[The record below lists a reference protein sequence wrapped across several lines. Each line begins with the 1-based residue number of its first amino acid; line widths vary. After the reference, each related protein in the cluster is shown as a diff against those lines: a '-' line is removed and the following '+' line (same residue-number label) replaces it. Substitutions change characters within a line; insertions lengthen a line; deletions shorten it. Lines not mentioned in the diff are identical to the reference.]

1 MKKVYAILSSAFV
14 STMLL
19 TTNAQAGS
27 ITKNINAEVTLT
39 SNYMYRGLTQTAYN
53 PAVQATVEY
62 KEKSG
67 LYLGTWASSLA
78 PGPAAGYEQ
87 DLFAGVK
94 IPLDTIKL
102 DAGFIYYAYPV
113 IKDADVAEIYANV
126 ELDEVPGL
134 TTGIN
139 ISVYEARENSK
150 VGDFYFFA
158 DFDKKVTRK
167 IDAGATFG
175 FQGFSESGADSYL
188 HMQVRASLSNFTFSY
203 DKAFLKAA
211 PGAPVLSISYSHPLD
226 L

>member
-1 MKKVYAILSSAFV
+1 MKKVYAILSSTFV

-27 ITKNINAEVTLT
+27 ITKNINAEATLT
-39 SNYMYRGLTQTAYN
+39 SNYMYRGFTQTAYN

-62 KEKSG
+62 KDKSG
-67 LYLGTWASSLA
+67 LYLGTWASSL
-78 PGPAAGYEQ
+78 GPAAGYEQ

-94 IPLDTIKL
+94 IPLGAIKL

-113 IKDADVAEIYANV
+113 IKDTDFAEIYANV

-188 HMQVRASLSNFTFSY
+188 HMQVRASLSNLTFSY